1 MTYLIK
7 FFLCG
12 SICAF
17 LFPPFFI
24 FPLGFLAFPYL
35 YFVLNDKKLQRTNKF
50 IHFIYGTSFG
60 IGLNLIILY
69 WVREPFFF
77 NSTTINYSSL
87 NKSSAHCYKKVY
99 AERLSRNST
108 DEAWKKELKTKVQ
121 IEGNAAAYA
130 GFRCLKK

>member
-1 MTYLIK
+1 MKEPSKHMLNGI
-7 FFLCG
+7 
-12 SICAF
+12 I
-17 LFPPFFI
+17 I
-24 FPLGFLAFPYL
+24 
-35 YFVLNDKKLQRTNKF
+35 VLVT
-50 IHFIYGTSFG
+50 
-60 IGLNLIILY
+60 IIIAIT
-69 WVREPFFF
+69 F
-77 NSTTINYSSL
+77 TINYSSY